1 VDYTRIDST
10 RGTKVTKVSVIVL
23 AAGSGS
29 RFGDTK
35 QFLELTSGVRLVD
48 AALRWALDATQS
60 VILVLP
66 PGHTWGGPE
75 VEKTAPG
82 GATRRDSVVAGL
94 DAVPEASD
102 VIIIHDAA
110 HPLAPKGM
118 FAELVGAIETGADAA
133 VPILPAGEVV
143 KRLGGDGRLTTI
155 GRDGL
160 GLAQLP
166 MAFSRS
172 ALVAAHRS
180 SAGNDIPHWEDSM
193 LIEQIGGRVVA
204 VAGASRNI
212 HVVTPED
219 LRLARA
225 LAAIGDSSG

>member
-1 VDYTRIDST
+1 
-10 RGTKVTKVSVIVL
+10 VTEVSVILL

-35 QFLELTSGVRLVD
+35 QFLELTAGVRLVD
-48 AALRWALDATQS
+48 AALRWALDATES
-60 VILVLP
+60 VVLVLP
-66 PGHTWGGPE
+66 PGHAWGGPE
-75 VEKTAPG
+75 VVRTASG

-94 DAVPEASD
+94 DAVPEESD

-110 HPLAPKGM
+110 HPLAPKWM
-118 FAELVGAIETGADAA
+118 FAELVGAIEAGADAA

-143 KRLGGDGRLTTI
+143 KHLGGDGGLTTI

-166 MAFSRS
+166 MAFNRS
-172 ALVAAHRS
+172 ALMAAHQS
-180 SAGNDIPHWEDSM
+180 SAENDIPDWEDSM
-193 LIEQIGGRVVA
+193 LIEQNGGRVVA
-204 VAGASRNI
+204 VAGSSRNL

-225 LAAIGDSSG
+225 LAAVDISSREAR

>member
-1 VDYTRIDST
+1 
-10 RGTKVTKVSVIVL
+10 VTNVSVILL

-29 RFGDTK
+29 RFGDSK

-48 AALRWALDATQS
+48 AALQWALDATES

-66 PGHTWGGPE
+66 PGYTWDGPE
-75 VEKTAPG
+75 VEATVPG
-82 GATRRDSVVAGL
+82 GATRLDSVIAGL
-94 DAVPEASD
+94 DAVPEESD

-110 HPLAPKGM
+110 HPLAPKRM
-118 FAELVGAIETGADAA
+118 FAELVGAIEAGADAA

-143 KRLGGDGRLTTI
+143 KRFGGDGRLTTI

-166 MAFSRS
+166 MAFTRS
-172 ALVAAHRS
+172 ALLAAHRS
-180 SAGNDIPHWEDSM
+180 SAGNDIPDWEDSM
-193 LIEQIGGRVVA
+193 LIEQNGGRVVA
-204 VAGASRNI
+204 VAGSSRNI

-219 LRLARA
+219 LRLARV
-225 LAAIGDSSG
+225 LAVVGDSAGEAR